1 LKAIGFVGYSGAGKT
16 TLIERLIERFCQMG
30 LRVAA
35 VKHAHHGFEMDQPG
49 KDSYRFRTAGASQV
63 LVGSGRQW
71 ALLSEENPAD
81 DTGTDELTRQL
92 ARLAP
97 CDLVFI
103 EGYRGQ
109 ATVPCIE
116 VRRSG
121 AADKLG
127 AKSPGGQ
134 EAPLIG
140 AGIIALATDA
150 NLDSG
155 SIQSALP
162 VLDLNDID
170 AVARFIAIRC
180 EVPWC

>member
-150 NLDSG
+150 NPTVGRYNLRYPCST
-155 SIQSALP
+155 
-162 VLDLNDID
+162 
-170 AVARFIAIRC
+170 
-180 EVPWC
+180 